1 MSEFENLEQKM
12 KIEDIT
18 QQFIKEQLTNL
29 SSSSSDKNNSFAF
42 LEKGTLNLLIAYLLS
57 GEKPKK
63 QEFKNDEF
71 NKQLVKQLDEVLEE
85 SKKQFEEVISLL
97 GKFS

>member
-1 MSEFENLEQKM
+1 MSEFE
-12 KIEDIT
+12 KIEHIS
-18 QQFIKEQLTNL
+18 QQFIKEQLANL
-29 SSSSSDKNNSFAF
+29 SNYNSDQNNSFAF
-42 LEKGTLNLLIAYLLS
+42 LEKGTLNLLIAYLIS

-71 NKQLVKQLDEVLEE
+71 DKRLVKQLDEVIEE
-85 SKKQFEEVISLL
+85 SKKQFEEVMSML

>member
-1 MSEFENLEQKM
+1 MSEFEKAQQEI

-18 QQFIKEQLTNL
+18 HQFIKEQLSNL
-29 SSSSSDKNNSFAF
+29 SSCSSDKNNSFAF

-63 QEFKNDEF
+63 EQFKNDEF
-71 NKQLVKQLDEVLEE
+71 DINLIKKLDEILEE
-85 SKKQFEEVISLL
+85 SKKQFEEVMSML
-97 GKFS
+97 GKI